1 VSDKRKHNR
10 VMTLQSGA
18 VHFKD
23 DASPIKCAILNIS
36 EGGACLLVAS
46 TAYIPDAFELAIDF
60 SGRKHA
66 CRVAWK
72 TSTKLGVLF
81 REVALVD

>member
-1 VSDKRKHNR
+1 
-10 VMTLQSGA
+10 MTLQSGA
-18 VHFKD
+18 VHFNG

-46 TAYIPDAFELAIDF
+46 TAYIPDVFVLAIDF
-60 SGRKHA
+60 SGRKYS
-66 CRVAWK
+66 CRIAWK
-72 TSTKLGVLF
+72 TATKLGVLF

>member
-1 VSDKRKHNR
+1 
-10 VMTLQSGA
+10 MTLQSGA

-36 EGGACLLVAS
+36 EGGACLLVPN
-46 TAYIPDAFELAIDF
+46 TAYIPNAFDLAIDF
-60 SGRKHA
+60 TGRKYA

-72 TSTKLGVLF
+72 TATKLGVLF
-81 REVALVD
+81 HDVALVD